1 MPQKIARLATV
12 DLLDKEEA
20 IVFQVYRA
28 DSRHEG
34 DFVEVSVPEA
44 AIVEFLNR
52 LEQTQ

>member
-1 MPQKIARLATV
+1 MLRKIVRLASIE
-12 DLLDKEEA
+12 LLDKEE
-20 IVFQVYRA
+20 IVLVNVYRA